1 MTSLLPPGA
10 PSAIHMYLFWFMSV
24 LCHNFWTNWGTDT
37 FSNSKWPF
45 EPQLCEGYLCKWW
58 KKWLEMDSSSLK
70 ALWFHIMDYGHPR
83 TQWSFLFFIEMHL
96 GYFQQSRIKAIP
108 HKDGGCNYFMSFKIL
123 ILILINYYLLGF
135 LQAQ

>member
-1 MTSLLPPGA
+1 MQKNIFAFCVIT
-10 PSAIHMYLFWFMSV
+10 
-24 LCHNFWTNWGTDT
+24 
-37 FSNSKWPF
+37 F
-45 EPQLCEGYLCKWW
+45 EPIEVQTRSANQNDHLNLSCVKDIYGNDGKVARNGQLFSEGPLISYHGL
-58 KKWLEMDSSSLK
+58 
-70 ALWFHIMDYGHPR
+70 R
-83 TQWSFLFFIEMHL
+83 TPTDPMKFLFFIEMHL